1 MNNTVVVTV
10 TEKDPNAYA
19 ALVETVDEYIE
30 VLTGRSTKMC
40 RVKVEGYGIY
50 DSLPKKVNWTGY
62 GVSFKDKSKT
72 IKVKGTLEKNEN
84 GFYITIDHI

>member
-1 MNNTVVVTV
+1 MTTTVTV
-10 TEKDPNAYA
+10 TTTQKDPNVYA
-19 ALVETVDEYIE
+19 ALVEAVDEYIE
-30 VLTGRSTKMC
+30 VLTERATKMC

-72 IKVKGTLEKNEN
+72 IKVKGTLEEIEN

>member
-1 MNNTVVVTV
+1 MTTTV
-10 TEKDPNAYA
+10 TITTTQKYPNAYE
-19 ALVETVDEYIE
+19 ALVEAVDEYIE
-30 VLTGRSTKMC
+30 ISTGRATKMC

-72 IKVKGTLEKNEN
+72 IKVKGTLEEIEN